1 MTANENL
8 EERYTSKLVLDER
21 LYEEIYNPETNE
33 ANFVYYD
40 DQTDAI
46 QQVPYID
53 EGNVRYLPLID
64 NFVRIEAVLLPTEAK
79 LYETEEKL
87 LNDIQNHIHTYLD
100 ISVEDEQISTWTIPT
115 YWLYDKLHIMIP
127 YLRAF
132 GDTGCGK
139 SRFLDVL
146 GGLSYKPMMVGGSVT
161 PAILY
166 RVTEKW
172 KGTMIIDEADWKHTD
187 EYSEVIKIINCNQ
200 PNRRILR
207 CRGDNYDE
215 IEAFNPWCP
224 RIFATRR
231 QFYDMAAESRMLT
244 IKMRETSRNDI
255 PIVLDDEFRTQQEHL
270 RNQLLTY
277 RLKNWNRVGP
287 QIKPDLDLTGVE
299 PRTQQIMY
307 PIAIT
312 FNHNKDILKQLT
324 QMMKGRETEL
334 VKERSSTL
342 DGVIINIYFE
352 LLNEGYECITASDIA
367 ARVQEKGYSKAT
379 PYSVGHTLKSL
390 GVTNTV
396 TTLKGKSIR
405 CYSCDDELLEK
416 LRKRYSLN
424 NLSQQ
429 EENDE
434 KLQKLQRLQ
443 RYRVWG
449 RLKKGIKNI
458 NKKRK

>member
-1 MTANENL
+1 MTDNNTL
-8 EERYTSKLVLDER
+8 EKRYTSKFVLDER
-21 LYEEIYNPETNE
+21 LYEEIYNKETAE
-33 ANFVYYD
+33 ASFVYYD
-40 DQTDAI
+40 DQTDTV
-46 QQVPYID
+46 QQVSYID
-53 EGNVRYLPLID
+53 DGNIRYLPLVD
-64 NFVRIEAVLLPTEAK
+64 SYVQKKAVLLPTKAT
-79 LYETEEKL
+79 LYESEELL
-87 LNDIQNHIHTYLD
+87 LNDINSHIHTYLD
-100 ISVEDEQISTWTIPT
+100 ISSEDEQISTWTIPT
-115 YWLYDKLHIMIP
+115 YWLYDRLNSMMP
-127 YLRAF
+127 YLRAL
-132 GDTGCGK
+132 GDTGTVK

-166 RVTEKW
+166 RVTDKW
-172 KGTMIIDEADWKHTD
+172 RGTMIIDEADWTRTD
-187 EYSEVIKIINCNQ
+187 EYSEVTKIINCNQ
-200 PNRRILR
+200 PNRMILR
-207 CRGDNYDE
+207 CKYNNYDE
-215 IEAFNPWCP
+215 IEVFDPYCP

-231 QFYDMAAESRMLT
+231 IFFDVATESRMLT
-244 IKMRETSRNDI
+244 IKMRETSRDDI
-255 PIVLDDEFRTQQEHL
+255 PIVLDDNFRIQQEQL

-287 QIKPDLDLTGVE
+287 HIKPDMDLTGVE

-443 RYRVWG
+443 QYRVWG